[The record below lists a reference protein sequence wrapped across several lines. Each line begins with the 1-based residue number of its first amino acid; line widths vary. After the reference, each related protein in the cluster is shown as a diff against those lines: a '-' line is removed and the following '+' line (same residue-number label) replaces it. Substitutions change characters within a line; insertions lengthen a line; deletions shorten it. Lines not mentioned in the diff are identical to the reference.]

1 MWDEVYYGW
10 TLIDVTF
17 YYTPERPIL
26 KNISFEVNPG
36 DTVAIVGPTGSGK
49 TTIMRLLFRF
59 FDVKEG
65 SIHFDGQNISQVTQN
80 SLRKHIGVVPQD
92 TVLFNDTI
100 EENIKYAKP
109 GASLD
114 EVKSASKLAEIHDK
128 IMQFPD
134 GYDTVVGER
143 GLKLSGKG
151 CWKEKSTLFYH

>member
-1 MWDEVYYGW
+1 
-10 TLIDVTF
+10 
-17 YYTPERPIL
+17 
-26 KNISFEVNPG
+26 
-36 DTVAIVGPTGSGK
+36 
-49 TTIMRLLFRF
+49 MRLLFRF

-65 SIHFDGQNISQVTQN
+65 SIHFDGQNICHVTQN

-143 GLKLSGKG
+143 GLKLSGTCCLK
-151 CWKEKSTLFYH
+151 KRKDPN